1 MPDRRRAPHLLV
13 AGVTT
18 RALAL
23 SAVRAGYRVTAID
36 AFADLDLE
44 AAAQQVLLA
53 RPRTPGEP
61 YGPREAADAG
71 ANVSANLAAYTS
83 NFENFPAA
91 VARLARGRQLLGNPP
106 ETLRRARDPVELM
119 RILRRSG
126 LPCPQSRSRAPSGRS
141 RPGTWLLKPR
151 RSGGGH
157 RVAPWA
163 PGSPV
168 PSGMYLQQR
177 ITGAPGSISFAAD
190 GTNARIL
197 GFSRQLVGD
206 PRFGAGRFRYC
217 GSILGAP
224 ELRLFSRQAEV
235 LELANRVAA
244 VVAAKLGLIGL
255 NGVDFIARQGIPY
268 PIELNPRYSASM
280 ELIER
285 AHRLSIFGVHA
296 LACKRELAAIPLL
309 PYSSAAH
316 GKAIVFARQ
325 DSLLG
330 DSRAWLRRNWVA
342 DVPRPGEYI
351 RKGRP
356 ICTVFARGRTAGECR
371 GRLVRRARMIYRTM
385 RSSRRQA
392 A

>member
-1 MPDRRRAPHLLV
+1 MPERRRGPHLLV

-36 AFADLDLE
+36 GFADLDLE
-44 AAAQQVLLA
+44 AGAQQVLLA
-53 RPRTPGEP
+53 RSRIPGEP
-61 YGPREAADAG
+61 YGPLEAANAA
-71 ANVSANLAAYTS
+71 ANVPARLAAYTS

-91 VARLARGRQLLGNPP
+91 VARLARSRQLLGNPP
-106 ETLRRARDPVELM
+106 ETLRRARDPLELM
-119 RILRRSG
+119 RILRGSS
-126 LPCPQSRSRAPSGRS
+126 LPCVQSRSRPPIGRS
-141 RPGTWLLKPR
+141 RNRTWLLKPR

-157 RVAPWA
+157 GVAAWT
-163 PGSPV
+163 PGRPV

-177 ITGAPGSISFAAD
+177 ISGAPGSISFAAD
-190 GTNARIL
+190 GTKARIL

-206 PRFGAGRFRYC
+206 PRFGARRYRYC

-224 ELRLFSRQAEV
+224 QLRLFSRQAEV

-244 VVAAKLGLIGL
+244 VVAAELGLIGL
-255 NGVDFIARQGIPY
+255 NGVDFIVRQGIPY
-268 PIELNPRYSASM
+268 PIEINPRYSASM

-285 AHRLSIFGVHA
+285 AQGLSIFGVHL
-296 LACKRELAAIPLL
+296 LACQRRLAAIPLSL
-309 PYSSAAH
+309 DSSAAY

-325 DSLLG
+325 DSVVG
-330 DSRAWLRRNWVA
+330 DTRAWLRRSWVA

-351 RKGRP
+351 LKGRP
-356 ICTVFARGRTAGECR
+356 ICTVFARGRTPAECR
-371 GRLVRRARMIYRTM
+371 AGLVRRARMIYRTM
-385 RSSRRQA
+385 RSPGRQA

>member
-1 MPDRRRAPHLLV
+1 MAERRRAPHLLV

-18 RALAL
+18 RALAV

-36 AFADLDLE
+36 AFADLDLK

-53 RPRTPGEP
+53 GSRSPGER
-61 YGPREAADAG
+61 YGPMAAAKAG
-71 ANVSANLAAYTS
+71 DKVSATFAAYTS

-106 ETLRRARDPVELM
+106 EMLRRARDPVELM

-126 LPCPQSRSRAPSGRS
+126 LPCPESRSRPPSGRS
-141 RPGTWLLKPR
+141 LPGTWLLKSR

-157 RVAPWA
+157 GVAPWA
-163 PGSPV
+163 PGAPV
-168 PSGMYLQQR
+168 PSGIYLQQR
-177 ITGAPGSISFAAD
+177 IIGAPGSISFAAD

-206 PRFGAGRFRYC
+206 PQFGAGRFRYC

-224 ELRLFSRQAEV
+224 ELRLFSRQTEL
-235 LELANRVAA
+235 LELASRVAA
-244 VVAAKLGLIGL
+244 VVAARLGLIGL
-255 NGVDFIARQGIPY
+255 NGVDFIARHGIPY

-285 AHRLSIFGVHA
+285 AHQLSIFRIHA
-296 LACKRELAAIPLL
+296 LACERELPAIPSL
-309 PYSSAAH
+309 PHSSVAH

-325 DSLLG
+325 DSLVG

-342 DVPRPGEYI
+342 DVPRPGECI

-356 ICTVFARGRTAGECR
+356 ICTVFAQGRSVKECR
-371 GRLVRRARMIYRTM
+371 GRLVRRARMIYRAM
-385 RSSRRQA
+385 RTSRKQA

>member
-1 MPDRRRAPHLLV
+1 MPERSRAPHLLV

-53 RPRTPGEP
+53 RPSSGEP
-61 YGPREAADAG
+61 YGPVEAANAG
-71 ANVSANLAAYTS
+71 ANVSARWAAYTS

-106 ETLRRARDPVELM
+106 ETLHRARDPVELM

-126 LPCPQSRSRAPSGRS
+126 LRCPQSRSRPPSGRS
-141 RPGTWLLKPR
+141 QLGAWLLKPR

-157 RVAPWA
+157 GVRPWA

-168 PSGMYLQQR
+168 SSGMYLQQR
-177 ITGAPGSISFAAD
+177 ITGAPGSISFASD
-190 GTNARIL
+190 GINARIL

-224 ELRLFSRQAEV
+224 HLRLFSRQAEI

-244 VVAAKLGLIGL
+244 VVAARLGLIGL
-255 NGVDFIARQGIPY
+255 NGVDFIVRQGIPY
-268 PIELNPRYSASM
+268 PIEVNPRYSASM

-296 LACKRELAAIPLL
+296 LACKRELAAIPPLSH
-309 PYSSAAH
+309 SSAAH

-325 DSLLG
+325 DSLVG
-330 DSRAWLRRNWVA
+330 DSRGWLGRNWVA

-356 ICTVFARGRTAGECR
+356 ICTVFARGRTPEECR

-385 RSSRRQA
+385 RSSGKQA